1 MTSGA
6 NEVGAISYTRGEGN
20 GARQADKRA
29 KCAAVAISSPAP
41 EETGALGGDELADGA
56 EGAGEGGL
64 GGALRLAEAAEQ
76 EEAEQNRRRLDDETN
91 PVGGDAR
98 GIREKMRERPTGK
111 DGADIPDG
119 NCAVAVGEH
128 LQSGE
133 SDR

>member
-1 MTSGA
+1 
-6 NEVGAISYTRGEGN
+6 
-20 GARQADKRA
+20 
-29 KCAAVAISSPAP
+29 
-41 EETGALGGDELADGA
+41 
-56 EGAGEGGL
+56 
-64 GGALRLAEAAEQ
+64 LRLAEAAEQ